1 MELLRPILFFVLLFV
16 LSMITCAITNLVV
29 EANPLLFVISIVG
42 GMLGTLVLMEGA
54 SHLCSE

>member
-42 GMLGTLVLMEGA
+42 GMLGTLVLMDYIDT
-54 SHLCSE
+54 LWL

>member
-42 GMLGTLVLMEGA
+42 NMLGTLVLMDYIDA
-54 SHLCSE
+54 LWL

>member
-29 EANPLLFVISIVG
+29 EANPFLFVISIVG
-42 GMLGTLVLMEGA
+42 GMLGTLVLMDYIDT
-54 SHLCSE
+54 LWL